1 MVGNRSVRPTWSA
14 AVPWWGKNG
23 AVHPRRLS
31 VDDIAAL
38 LGSEAAGRPV
48 EAGASF
54 SHLDHALQTA
64 AVLRDEGPDEE
75 LAVAGL
81 VHDIGHLLPGV
92 DDAGH
97 AEAGAAGVRDALG
110 ERVAGLVGLHVAAKR
125 YLVADGRGD
134 RAGDVGG
141 GYGGGLSAGSVISLS
156 MQGGPMSSDER
167 AIFENSPLFQK
178 AVALRRA
185 DDRGKVDGLVV
196 DELGVWMAAVR
207 RVADAVS

>member
-1 MVGNRSVRPTWSA
+1 MVGNRSVRPVWSA
-14 AVPWWGKNG
+14 AASSWGKNG
-23 AVHPRRLS
+23 AVHPTQLT
-31 VDDIAAL
+31 VDDIGAL
-38 LGSEAAGRPV
+38 LGSAAAGKPV

-64 AVLRDEGPDEE
+64 ALLRDAAPGEE

-97 AEAGAAGVRDALG
+97 AGAGAAGVRGSLG

-125 YLVADGRGD
+125 YLVADDGT
-134 RAGDVGG
+134 
-141 GYGGGLSAGSVISLS
+141 YGGGLSAGSVTSLS

-167 AIFENSPLFQK
+167 AAFEASPLFRE
-178 AVALRRA
+178 AVVLRRA
-185 DDRGKVDGLVV
+185 DDRGKVEGLVV
-196 DELGVWMAAVR
+196 DDLGVWMAAVR
-207 RVADAVS
+207 RVADAVGVT

>member
-1 MVGNRSVRPTWSA
+1 MWSA
-14 AVPWWGKNG
+14 AAPWWGKNG
-23 AVHPRRLS
+23 AVHPQRLS

-48 EAGASF
+48 EVGASF

-64 AVLRDEGPDEE
+64 ALLRDEAADEE
-75 LAVAGL
+75 LVVAGL
-81 VHDIGHLLPGV
+81 VHDIGHLLPGI

-125 YLVADGRGD
+125 YLVADEGS
-134 RAGDVGG
+134 
-141 GYGGGLSAGSVISLS
+141 YGGGLSEGSVISLS

-167 AIFENSPLFQK
+167 SAFEASPLFGA

-185 DDRGKVDGLVV
+185 DDRGKVDGLAV
-196 DELGVWMAAVR
+196 DDLAVWISAVR
-207 RVADAVS
+207 RVAAAVS

>member
-1 MVGNRSVRPTWSA
+1 
-14 AVPWWGKNG
+14 
-23 AVHPRRLS
+23 VHPTKLT

-38 LGSEAAGRPV
+38 LGSDAAGEPV
-48 EAGASF
+48 EAGVSF

-64 AVLRDEGPDEE
+64 ALLRDEAPEE

-97 AEAGAAGVRDALG
+97 AEAGAAAVRGSLG

-125 YLVADGRGD
+125 YLVADG
-134 RAGDVGG
+134 G
-141 GYGGGLSAGSVISLS
+141 GYGGGLSAGSVTSLS
-156 MQGGPMSSDER
+156 KQGGPMSSDELSN
-167 AIFENSPLFQK
+167 FEASPLFQS

-196 DELGVWMAAVR
+196 DDLAVWMAVVR
-207 RVADAVS
+207 RVADVVS

>member
-1 MVGNRSVRPTWSA
+1 MQLT
-14 AVPWWGKNG
+14 
-23 AVHPRRLS
+23 
-31 VDDIAAL
+31 VDDIAVL
-38 LGSEAAGRPV
+38 LGSTAASEPV

-64 AVLRDEGPDEE
+64 ALLRDEAPPDEE

-92 DDAGH
+92 GDAGH
-97 AEAGAAGVRDALG
+97 AEAGATGVRDSLG

-125 YLVADGRGD
+125 YLVA
-134 RAGDVGG
+134 GG
-141 GYGGGLSAGSVISLS
+141 GSYGGGLSAGSVTSLS
-156 MQGGPMSSDER
+156 VQGGPMSSDER
-167 AIFENSPLFQK
+167 SAFEGSPLFQQ

-196 DELGVWMAAVR
+196 DDLAVWMAAVR

>member
-1 MVGNRSVRPTWSA
+1 
-14 AVPWWGKNG
+14 
-23 AVHPRRLS
+23 VHPTKLT

-38 LGSEAAGRPV
+38 LGSDAAGEPV

-64 AVLRDEGPDEE
+64 ALLRDEAPEE

-97 AEAGAAGVRDALG
+97 AEAGAAAVRGSLG

-125 YLVADGRGD
+125 YLVAGEV
-134 RAGDVGG
+134 A
-141 GYGGGLSAGSVISLS
+141 YGGDLSEGSVTSLS

-167 AIFENSPLFQK
+167 SAFEALPLFRE
-178 AVALRRA
+178 AVTLRRA
-185 DDRGKVDGLVV
+185 DDRGKVEGLEV
-196 DELGVWMAAVR
+196 DDLGVWMAAVR
-207 RVADAVS
+207 RVAEAAT

>member
-1 MVGNRSVRPTWSA
+1 VGA
-14 AVPWWGKNG
+14 AY
-23 AVHPRRLS
+23 
-31 VDDIAAL
+31 
-38 LGSEAAGRPV
+38 
-48 EAGASF
+48 

-64 AVLRDEGPDEE
+64 ALLRGEGPDEQ

-97 AEAGAAGVRDALG
+97 AEAGAAGVRGALG

-125 YLVADGRGD
+125 YLVADEG
-134 RAGDVGG
+134 A
-141 GYGGGLSAGSVISLS
+141 YGGGLSAGSVTSLS
-156 MQGGPMSSDER
+156 MQGGPMSSNER
-167 AIFENSPLFQK
+167 AAFEASPLFRE

-196 DELGVWMAAVR
+196 DDLAMWMAAVR
-207 RVADAVS
+207 RVAEAVT

>member
-14 AVPWWGKNG
+14 AAPWWGENG

-64 AVLRDEGPDEE
+64 ALLRDGGPDQE

-125 YLVADGRGD
+125 YLVADVGD
-134 RAGDVGG
+134 GDGD
-141 GYGGGLSAGSVISLS
+141 GYGGGLSAGSVTSLS
-156 MQGGPMSSDER
+156 MQGGPMSLDER
-167 AIFENSPLFQK
+167 AIFENSPLFEE

>member
-1 MVGNRSVRPTWSA
+1 MVGNRSVRPVWSA
-14 AVPWWGKNG
+14 AASSWGKNG
-23 AVHPRRLS
+23 AVHPTQLT
-31 VDDIAAL
+31 VDDIGAL
-38 LGSEAAGRPV
+38 LGSGAAGQAV

-64 AVLRDEGPDEE
+64 ALLRDEGPDEE

-97 AEAGAAGVRDALG
+97 SGAGAAGVRDALG

-125 YLVADGRGD
+125 YLVAGEV
-134 RAGDVGG
+134 A
-141 GYGGGLSAGSVISLS
+141 YGGDLSAGSVTSLS

-167 AIFENSPLFQK
+167 SAFEASPLFRE
-178 AVALRRA
+178 AVTLRRA
-185 DDRGKVDGLVV
+185 DDRGKVEGLEV
-196 DELGVWMAAVR
+196 DDLGVWMAAMR
-207 RVADAVS
+207 RVAEAAT